1 MDQDTAKTIVK
12 RTLQGLGA
20 AMILTAAYFL
30 IRGLLHWLGGVKW
43 SDLPD
48 LSQHD
53 FEWLVLMFLFFIWMK
68 DTDPKVE
75 VTCRCEKHKGN

>member
-1 MDQDTAKTIVK
+1 MDQNTAQTIVK
-12 RTLQGLGA
+12 RTLLGLSIAVGLA
-20 AMILTAAYFL
+20 AAYFL
-30 IRGLLHWLGGVKW
+30 IRAIAHWVGAAKW

-68 DTDPKVE
+68 DTDVKVE
-75 VTCRCEKHKGN
+75 CKCEKHKGN

>member
-1 MDQDTAKTIVK
+1 MTQSTAEKIVK
-12 RTLQGLGA
+12 RTLQGLGVA
-20 AMILTAAYFL
+20 VGLAAAYFL
-30 IRGLLHWLGGVKW
+30 IRAVLHWLGGAKW

-68 DTDPKVE
+68 DGDVTVE
-75 VTCRCEKHKGN
+75 CKCQKHKGN